1 MLIAALLDEAA
12 RRHGDREALIAGG
25 ERLTY
30 AELNARANRLA
41 HGLISRGLSPG
52 DRAAIWLDNGVDVAV
67 AVWAV
72 LKAGAVMT
80 PLNASLKAAK
90 LTYILNDTRAR
101 LLITDPGRAAR
112 VEAGDTPHLSV
123 VVTTADFAGLMS
135 AHPASAPEARR
146 ASEDLAA
153 LIYTSGTTGEPKGVM
168 CPNAAMLAAAGSIQ
182 AYLKLTAG
190 DRVLNVLPLSHGYGL
205 YHLFL
210 CAGSGAALILEKS
223 FAFPAQILGVIAK
236 ERATVFPAVPA
247 MLAMLLGMDLSAF
260 DLTSLRIVTSAGA
273 ALPSEHL
280 KRLAEALPDAEIF
293 AMYGLTECVR
303 ASFLPPAE
311 SAARPASI
319 GRGMP
324 GAVLEIIDETGAVIP
339 GAGTGELVVRGA
351 HVMAGYWEKPE
362 ETARVFLPGR
372 AVRSGDL
379 FRRDAE
385 GFFYFAGRRDELI
398 KSRGERVS
406 PKEVEDVLCALPG
419 VAEAAV
425 VGAPDPV
432 LGAVVKAVIVQA
444 PGAALTERE
453 VTRFCAQR
461 LEDFAVPRLI
471 EFRTALP
478 LGPTGKVDKQALT
491 LPAQS
496 DQAA

>member
-12 RRHGDREALIAGG
+12 HRYGDREALIAGG

-30 AELNARANRLA
+30 AELDARANQLA
-41 HGLISRGLSPG
+41 HGLIARGLMPG
-52 DRAAIWLDNGVDVAV
+52 DRAAIWLDNSAEAV
-67 AVWAV
+67 IAIWAV
-72 LKAGAVMT
+72 LKAGGVMT
-80 PLNASLKAAK
+80 PLNAGLKSAK
-90 LTYILNDTRAR
+90 LGYILNDTRAR
-101 LLITDPGRAAR
+101 LLITDAGRAGRLDA
-112 VEAGDTPHLSV
+112 ETPHLAGV
-123 VVTTADFAGLMS
+123 LTTDAFSGLMDGQ
-135 AHPASAPEARR
+135 PVTPPGVPR
-146 ASEDLAA
+146 AEDDLAA

-168 CPNAAMLAAAGSIQ
+168 CPNSAMLAATSSIQ
-182 AYLKLTAG
+182 AYLNLTAG

-210 CAGSGAALILEKS
+210 CAGAGAALILEKS
-223 FAFPAQILGVIAK
+223 FAFPAQTLGVIAK

-273 ALPSEHL
+273 ALPAEHL
-280 KRLAEALPDAEIF
+280 KRLASALPDAEIF

-303 ASFLPPAE
+303 ATFLPPGE
-311 SAARPASI
+311 IDRRPASI

-324 GAVLEIIDETGAVIP
+324 GAVLELIDETGAVFP
-339 GAGTGELVVRGA
+339 GAGTGELVVRGP
-351 HVMAGYWEKPE
+351 HVMAGYWDKSE
-362 ETARVFLPGR
+362 ETARVFLPGQ

-379 FRRDAE
+379 LRRDTE
-385 GFFYFAGRRDELI
+385 GFLYFAGRRDELI

-432 LGAVVKAVIVQA
+432 LGAVVKAVIVRA
-444 PGAALTERE
+444 PGAALTDRE

-491 LPAQS
+491 LPAQA

>member
-1 MLIAALLDEAA
+1 MLIAALLDQAA
-12 RRHGDREALIAGG
+12 RCHGDREALIAGG

-41 HGLISRGLSPG
+41 HGLTARGLSPG
-52 DRAAIWLDNGVDVAV
+52 DRAAIWLDNGIDAAV

-80 PLNASLKAAK
+80 PLNAGLKAGK
-90 LTYILNDTRAR
+90 LNYILGDTRAR
-101 LLITDPGRAAR
+101 LLITDPARAGRLVASDA
-112 VEAGDTPHLSV
+112 PHLAG
-123 VVTTADFAGLMS
+123 VVTTADFAALMS
-135 AHPASAPEARR
+135 GQPASAPGIRR
-146 ASEDLAA
+146 VDDDLAA

-168 CPNAAMLAAAGSIQ
+168 CPNSAMLAATSSIQ
-182 AYLKLTAG
+182 AYLNLAAG

-223 FAFPAQILGVIAK
+223 FAFPAQTLGVIAK

-273 ALPSEHL
+273 ALPAEHL
-280 KRLAEALPDAEIF
+280 KRLASALPDAEIF

-303 ASFLPPAE
+303 ATFLPPGE
-311 SAARPASI
+311 IDRRPASI

-324 GAVLEIIDETGAVIP
+324 GAVLELIDDTGAVIP
-339 GAGTGELVVRGA
+339 GAGTGELVVRGP

-362 ETARVFLPGR
+362 ETARIFLPGQ

-379 FRRDAE
+379 LRRDTE
-385 GFFYFAGRRDELI
+385 GFLYFAGRRDELI

-432 LGAVVKAVIVQA
+432 LGAVVKAVIVRA
-444 PGAALTERE
+444 PGAALTDRE

-491 LPAQS
+491 LPAQA